1 LYIIKLINF
10 YWFTQ
15 MQIWMIE
22 ITLEKIVTYKKVT
35 IIMLI
40 KNVIHIT
47 YDYCR
52 CDVYNDYLL

>member
-1 LYIIKLINF
+1 
-10 YWFTQ
+10 
-15 MQIWMIE
+15 MIE
-22 ITLEKIVTYKKVT
+22 ITLEKIVTYKKVI